1 MGKSKENALGM
12 TEMEMRAIKKSTIE
26 LYSELKDTE
35 SKYQIRR
42 SIIRLWVREKEE
54 LEEERKV

>member
-26 LYSELKDTE
+26 LYGELKDTE

-42 SIIRLWVREKEE
+42 SIIRLWVREKE
-54 LEEERKV
+54 RKGKET

>member
-42 SIIRLWVREKEE
+42 SIIRLWVREKE
-54 LEEERKV
+54 RKGKET

>member
-42 SIIRLWVREKEE
+42 LIIRLWVREKEE